1 MEIQSEQVPVVK
13 KRFCCGAA
21 KRLKEKCLRF
31 HQDESK
37 CIDFILGSCRIMQR
51 TPGVRGAQ
59 AQVLRERRTG
69 HHRGSAIVTV
79 IILFAYVQCFLV
91 IFRAL
96 RLSILMEAN

>member
-37 CIDFILGSCRIMQR
+37 CIDFILGRCW
-51 TPGVRGAQ
+51 
-59 AQVLRERRTG
+59 
-69 HHRGSAIVTV
+69 
-79 IILFAYVQCFLV
+79 II
-91 IFRAL
+91 
-96 RLSILMEAN
+96 